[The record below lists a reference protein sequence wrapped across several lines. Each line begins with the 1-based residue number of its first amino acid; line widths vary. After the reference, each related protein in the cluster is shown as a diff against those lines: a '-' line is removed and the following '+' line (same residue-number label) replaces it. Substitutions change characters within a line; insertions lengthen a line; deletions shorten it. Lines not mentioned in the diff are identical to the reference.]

1 MNFRRRSLGFLTP
14 DTWQEFERHTESIN
28 SGVWEEK
35 PLEFVIKP
43 KVRNYSDGTA
53 TDIIPDQSEAKAK
66 KLKEYIKGLQEEEA
80 IMDSLIK
87 RNKIVLADLPEV
99 EPFVRT
105 TLLRWIGKAMGN
117 GKRTGKTDDGRI
129 YRVRLPKSHERI
141 WLRCNDGNIN
151 MPAFIIEFEDLV
163 V

>member
-1 MNFRRRSLGFLTP
+1 M
-14 DTWQEFERHTESIN
+14 
-28 SGVWEEK
+28 
-35 PLEFVIKP
+35 KP
-43 KVRNYSDGTA
+43 K
-53 TDIIPDQSEAKAK
+53 PK
-66 KLKEYIKGLQEEEA
+66 KLKEHIKGLQEEEA

-129 YRVRLPKSHERI
+129 YSTLAQKS
-141 WLRCNDGNIN
+141 
-151 MPAFIIEFEDLV
+151 
-163 V
+163 